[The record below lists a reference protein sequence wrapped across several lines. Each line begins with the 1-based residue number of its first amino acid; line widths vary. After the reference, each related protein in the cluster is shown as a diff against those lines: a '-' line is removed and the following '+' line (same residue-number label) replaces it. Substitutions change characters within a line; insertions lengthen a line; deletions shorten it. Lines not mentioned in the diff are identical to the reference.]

1 MRTSLIVVG
10 TALATVLGANE
21 AGAIPAWARKY
32 NMNCSGCHYPAAPR
46 LNATGLRF
54 RWAGYRMPE
63 EIGEAVT
70 VTQVANYFSATG
82 QVVLNFRRDEGQPL
96 ASAVDAG
103 EATLFYGGPFGR
115 NFLGWFEF
123 ERELEDGEA
132 EFGLASQVGGVWGS
146 ENSYRGF
153 RAGLGHWLSGVGIA
167 GFDRPTGFST
177 PLPLAEAIT
186 GAVPFAFAG
195 DRPGA
200 EVFWATSRNR
210 LSAIVLDALPG
221 VAGDVGRRKDFAL
234 TNQLILDRRGGGL
247 MLAAY
252 FGSVLGVDTSA
263 TGQRATYLRLAV
275 SASRVFGN
283 FEALGGLVLGRDR
296 DLPVGGASPFTANQI
311 NGSGYW
317 LSGQYF
323 IPRSSLALFGRY
335 EFVDPDRDASADGL
349 RRYVFGGVLPL
360 TLPEYLRATVEY
372 SLLQPQTSGSSN
384 TSSLAAGFR
393 MTF

>member
-1 MRTSLIVVG
+1 MRVQRVALLAVLAAG
-10 TALATVLGANE
+10 LTATE
-21 AGAIPAWARKY
+21 TRAIPAWARKY

-46 LNATGLRF
+46 LNAAGLRF

-70 VTQVANYFSATG
+70 VAQVANYFSANG
-82 QVVLNFRRDEGQPL
+82 QVVLNFRKEEGQSV

-153 RAGLGHWLSGVGIA
+153 KAGLGHWLSGVGIA
-167 GFDRPTGFST
+167 GFDRATGFST
-177 PLPLAEAIT
+177 PLPLAEPVT

-195 DRPGA
+195 DRAGA

-210 LSAIVLDALPG
+210 LSAIVLDPLPG
-221 VAGDVGRRKDFAL
+221 IAGDVVSRKDFAL
-234 TNQLILDRRGGGL
+234 TNQLILDRRGGGV
-247 MLAAY
+247 MVAAY

-263 TGQRATYLRLAV
+263 ADQRANYLRLAV
-275 SASRVFGN
+275 SASRIFGN

-296 DLPVGGASPFTANQI
+296 DLPVGGASPFTASQM

-372 SLLQPQTSGSSN
+372 SLLQPQASGSATS
-384 TSSLAAGFR
+384 SSLAAGFR